1 MKLDCNFE
9 INNKIIR
16 SETYL
21 EQKPDDC
28 SIVATVFPCE
38 IISDFTSDC
47 SLESM
52 IDSSDLLLDKTSGK
66 ISEERTKHTQDLRK
80 IFPKPSFLGVL
91 CAWSGSLF
99 RNSCVSPNT
108 IKGNTQEYKVKFP
121 FAKLVSKNSPKAHDT
136 VLVQI
141 FVTNIPYPFKPLILT
156 HEEEGKEP
164 EIYQGDFTSIKITG
178 QPKIVIKPHSEEGV
192 ISHILE
198 VDGVTFAD
206 LENVIE
212 VIESICLLISFAS
225 GRMCSIARIQVLHDI
240 KTVHLEYISPENTK
254 LKEGNKVI
262 YREEDVIQFI
272 ESTYTDYISNVNIYK
287 LKQLIQLGILAKNTP
302 YIENKTLLICNFLEI
317 LRYNYAIN
325 IAVPRGTFYT
335 RTRNDGSLE
344 FKFTHGNNVAGF
356 HDIIA
361 DFCQTNNLK
370 GWIKDYTKIRN
381 EIVHQGEV
389 VGNNSIK
396 KNENYLKLHHFCD
409 RVILTL
415 LNWDNVSGYYIPKHR
430 INRKITNGKQVT
442 RIKFKR

>member
-9 INNKIIR
+9 INNKTIR
-16 SETYL
+16 LETYL
-21 EQKPDDC
+21 EQKQDDC
-28 SIVATVFPCE
+28 SIVATVLPHE
-38 IISDFTSDC
+38 IIPDLTLDC
-47 SLESM
+47 SLVSV
-52 IDSSDLLLDKTSGK
+52 IDSSEFLLDKTSGF
-66 ISEERTKHTQDLRK
+66 IDETIHNH
-80 IFPKPSFLGVL
+80 I
-91 CAWSGSLF
+91 
-99 RNSCVSPNT
+99 
-108 IKGNTQEYKVKFP
+108 IKGNTQERKVKLAS
-121 FAKLVSKNSPKAHDT
+121 AKLVSKNPPKAHDT

-141 FVTNIPYPFKPLILT
+141 YLTNIPYPFCVNNIPYPFDSLILT
-156 HEEEGKEP
+156 REQEGKEP
-164 EIYQGDFTSIKITG
+164 KIYQTDFTINITG
-178 QPKIVIKPHSEEGV
+178 QPKVVIKPHSEGA
-192 ISHILE
+192 ISHLLE
-198 VDGVTFAD
+198 VDGVTFAE
-206 LENVIE
+206 LNNVIE
-212 VIESICLLISFAS
+212 LIDSISFLISFAS
-225 GRMCSIARIQVLHDI
+225 GRMCSIARIQVLHDTKI
-240 KTVHLEYISPENTK
+240 VHLEYISPENTK

-272 ESTYTDYISNVNIYK
+272 ESTYTDYMSNVNIYK
-287 LKQLIQLGILAKNTP
+287 LKQLIKLGILAKNTP

-344 FKFTHGNNVAGF
+344 FKFIIGNNVAGF
-356 HDIIA
+356 HDIID

-389 VGNNSIK
+389 IGNDDEEKIK
-396 KNENYLKLHHFCD
+396 NYLELHHFCD

-430 INRKITNGKQVT
+430 INRKITNGKQVN

>member
-38 IISDFTSDC
+38 IIFDSTLDC

-80 IFPKPSFLGVL
+80 IYPKPSFLCVL

-99 RNSCVSPNT
+99 RKSCVSPNT
-108 IKGNTQEYKVKFP
+108 IKGNTQEYKVKLP

-141 FVTNIPYPFKPLILT
+141 YLTNIPYPFKPLTLT
-156 HEEEGKEP
+156 REEEGKEP
-164 EIYQGDFTSIKITG
+164 EIYQRFTSIKITE

-192 ISHILE
+192 ISHLLE
-198 VDGVTFAD
+198 VDGVTFAE
-206 LENVIE
+206 LNNVIE
-212 VIESICLLISFAS
+212 LIDSISFLISFAS
-225 GRMCSIARIQVLHDI
+225 GCMCSIARIQVLHDAT
-240 KTVHLEYISPENTK
+240 TVHLEYISPENTK

-272 ESTYTDYISNVNIYK
+272 ESTYTDYIETTNSV
-287 LKQLIQLGILAKNTP
+287 
-302 YIENKTLLICNFLEI
+302 
-317 LRYNYAIN
+317 RY
-325 IAVPRGTFYT
+325 F
-335 RTRNDGSLE
+335 S
-344 FKFTHGNNVAGF
+344 
-356 HDIIA
+356 
-361 DFCQTNNLK
+361 
-370 GWIKDYTKIRN
+370 
-381 EIVHQGEV
+381 
-389 VGNNSIK
+389 
-396 KNENYLKLHHFCD
+396 
-409 RVILTL
+409 
-415 LNWDNVSGYYIPKHR
+415 
-430 INRKITNGKQVT
+430 
-442 RIKFKR
+442 